1 MHSRLTDLPP
11 KKPGSRTSSDGTV
24 ERLISVEQR
33 IAGTDD
39 QWPQMPTFYLLLL
52 TYVPTRSIT
61 VVLKVALSVT
71 YYWPFVDN
79 VTCSGEE
86 TLRVC
91 CTNVAGTCLCFQT
104 SIVGVNDV
112 NDIWSIAAE
121 THRLVF
127 ACRSTKSYSIHVQ
140 VLGWFVLHYQIKPGV
155 ETRKEVSLS
164 HWIRLH
170 SHWLEN
176 EWGYPFAGY
185 SKQEFTFIWLRTS
198 CNPPLNLLH
207 HL

>member
-86 TLRVC
+86 TLRVG
-91 CTNVAGTCLCFQT
+91 CTDVARTCLCFQT
-104 SIVGVNDV
+104 SIVGVDDV
-112 NDIWSIAAE
+112 DGIWSIAAE
-121 THRLVF
+121 TYRLVF
-127 ACRSTKSYSIHVQ
+127 TCRGSKSYSVHVHI
-140 VLGWFVLHYQIKPGV
+140 LYLFVLCHQQIKPKA
-155 ETRKEVSLS
+155 KEWDLMPATAT
-164 HWIRLH
+164 
-170 SHWLEN
+170 
-176 EWGYPFAGY
+176 PFI
-185 SKQEFTFIWLRTS
+185 QEAQLGNFCLMV
-198 CNPPLNLLH
+198 
-207 HL
+207 